1 MKTIDGFKYECLGYC
16 CPEWDQNHDMQPVHI
31 PLCVAYNDR
40 KNEFAKVTHNDFD
53 AYGAW
58 TKTRWFSKGETEING
73 EHNLAIMS
81 LGIAGEA
88 GEVAEK
94 MKKVIRDG
102 TIDKPAILKELG
114 DVVFYVCM
122 IADYFGFTPSQIL
135 AANVDKIEG
144 RAQRGTQRGSG
155 DNR

>member
-1 MKTIDGFKYECLGYC
+1 MSYTCLDEKTCS
-16 CPEWDQNHDMQPVHI
+16 DMEQQHAKS
-31 PLCVAYNDR
+31 CQAYNAVKDR
-40 KNEFAKVTHNDFD
+40 VDAHTDHNDFD
-53 AYGAW
+53 EYGKW
-58 TKTRWFSKGETEING
+58 VKSRWFSHPGTDADQIDTR
-73 EHNLAIMS
+73 NLAIMS

-114 DVVFYVCM
+114 DVVFYACM
-122 IADYFGFTPSQIL
+122 IADTFGFRPSQIL
-135 AANVDKIEG
+135 AANVEKIEG

-155 DNR
+155 DDR